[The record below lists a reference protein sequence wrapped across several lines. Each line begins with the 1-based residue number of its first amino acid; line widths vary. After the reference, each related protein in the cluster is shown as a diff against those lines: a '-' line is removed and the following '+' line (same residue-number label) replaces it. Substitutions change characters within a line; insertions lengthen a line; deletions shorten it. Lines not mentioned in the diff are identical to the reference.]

1 MTVPSIAK
9 KGDIIMK
16 VPQYISVH
24 EVQRVCAELGIRDW
38 TSLTEPDVPSAEAE
52 RILAEVNVS

>member
-1 MTVPSIAK
+1 
-9 KGDIIMK
+9 MK